1 MNTGIAAAMSLT
13 VLGLIALTYFQWR
26 ERGQLRLTGSRDLA
40 AISLGDGTRRDI
52 TVAQNVAPVSWNSK
66 VTNVVKQEPSLDIR
80 SRPGIGDE
88 IPQTREQALQILGM
102 GVTPDV
108 HDAAIKKIVDGLR
121 QSWHPDHAQ
130 SLEERQ
136 LRELRMKQI
145 NAAWEIICGK
155 RALG

>member
-1 MNTGIAAAMSLT
+1 M
-13 VLGLIALTYFQWR
+13 
-26 ERGQLRLTGSRDLA
+26 DL
-40 AISLGDGTRRDI
+40 
-52 TVAQNVAPVSWNSK
+52 
-66 VTNVVKQEPSLDIR
+66 VKQEPRSLDIR
-80 SRPGIGDE
+80 ARPSVGDE
-88 IPQTREQALQILGM
+88 IPQTREQALQVLGM

-145 NAAWEIICGK
+145 NAAWEIICGTLTS
-155 RALG
+155 RLSSEPGSLTLSL